1 MTHQF
6 NFQIYPQYLSVEEM
20 ANPFMIITAFYLDYD
35 LPEAKTYIY
44 SWMNFAH
51 KAKSWNNESPDN
63 ILCFYEN
70 ILKLIESVWLIQ
82 QLDNSGRQAK
92 LSLSKDLEET
102 QLMNVDFYCKPFHKK
117 YPWLYFP
124 RSLSQKEYINPYKV
138 FPKFF
143 RFHTLSEWKQQ
154 LHKALHRSLTAT
166 EVMDTKEMLDVL
178 NIKKHLD
185 KLTDACHLIDVRE
198 LQLL

>member
-35 LPEAKTYIY
+35 LPESKTYIF

-102 QLMNVDFYCKPFHKK
+102 QLINVDFYCKPFHKK
-117 YPWLYFP
+117 YLWLY
-124 RSLSQKEYINPYKV
+124 
-138 FPKFF
+138 
-143 RFHTLSEWKQQ
+143 
-154 LHKALHRSLTAT
+154 
-166 EVMDTKEMLDVL
+166 
-178 NIKKHLD
+178 
-185 KLTDACHLIDVRE
+185 
-198 LQLL
+198 